1 MFLVGTGAGQH
12 KAKAHV
18 APCAG
23 QAPGREGGALYLGR
37 PFCQGRCMALVPP
50 LDVPPEAVRAALAPL
65 RNDFSVALTAPGNAF
80 AVGAVIRVAHSFL
93 AREVFVVGG
102 DRPSPVAPEPRRNGR
117 DWYRKAAMGMHKYET
132 VVALADAEELVRRTR
147 GRPLWAVEKDHARRS
162 ICAVDCFPPGVV
174 LLFGSERFGVPPE
187 LLDRAEE
194 VVGIPMYGVNHSFP
208 VAVAAGI
215 AMHEWARRRYRDGA
229 VM

>member
-1 MFLVGTGAGQH
+1 
-12 KAKAHV
+12 
-18 APCAG
+18 
-23 QAPGREGGALYLGR
+23 
-37 PFCQGRCMALVPP
+37 MALVPP
-50 LDVPPEAVRAALAPL
+50 IDLPPEAVRAALAPL
-65 RNDFSVALTAPGNAF
+65 RNDFSVALVAPGNAF

-93 AREVFVVGG
+93 AREVFIVGDG
-102 DRPSPVAPEPRRNGR
+102 TGRPSGTAIDSKAESAGVLPARRPSDPGAAPPERGRNLGC

-132 VVALADAEELVRRTR
+132 VVPVGGPDELLRATA
-147 GRPLWAVEKDHARRS
+147 GRPLWAVEKDCARRS
-162 ICAVDCFPPGVV
+162 ICAVDRFPEGVV
-174 LLFGSERFGVPPE
+174 LLFGSERFGIPTE

-229 VM
+229 VV

>member
-1 MFLVGTGAGQH
+1 
-12 KAKAHV
+12 
-18 APCAG
+18 
-23 QAPGREGGALYLGR
+23 
-37 PFCQGRCMALVPP
+37 MALVPP
-50 LDVPPEAVRAALAPL
+50 IDPALLPPDAVRAALAPL
-65 RNDFSVALTAPGNAF
+65 RNDFSVALVAPGNAF

-93 AREVFVVGG
+93 AREVFVVGEG
-102 DRPSPVAPEPRRNGR
+102 

-132 VVALADAEELVRRTR
+132 LVPLAGPDELLRATE

-162 ICAVDCFPPGVV
+162 ICAVEHFPPGVV
-174 LLFGSERFGVPPE
+174 LLFGSERFGVPRE
-187 LLDRAEE
+187 LIDRADE

-229 VM
+229 VV